1 MSDIPLHIL
10 GRTGKTRA
18 GYAPL
23 NDAQENSTDMH
34 TGVLR
39 AAATR
44 GTNAS
49 LKGKGKQ
56 RERYLDADDFDEE
69 ATLLGNERALEDVE
83 EGAFGEQSNGLRASS
98 RVSGRLSAQYV
109 LHFHVQE
116 QRSSTLSRTR
126 TSRDKSRSRTIP
138 FRPGGMI
145 PHRFTDVSDSGTNFY
160 REIPIQVPS

>member
-1 MSDIPLHIL
+1 MSDIPLHTLRRI
-10 GRTGKTRA
+10 GKTRA

-44 GTNAS
+44 GANAS

-56 RERYLDADDFDEE
+56 RERYIDADDFDEE

-83 EGAFGEQSNGLRASS
+83 EGPFGEQSNGLRASS
-98 RVSGRLSAQYV
+98 RVSGRLCAVCIAFSCPGTAFVDIEQDAN
-109 LHFHVQE
+109 VQG
-116 QRSSTLSRTR
+116 QVQIQNN
-126 TSRDKSRSRTIP
+126 TIP
-138 FRPGGMI
+138 PG
-145 PHRFTDVSDSGTNFY
+145 RYDSPPFY
-160 REIPIQVPS
+160 